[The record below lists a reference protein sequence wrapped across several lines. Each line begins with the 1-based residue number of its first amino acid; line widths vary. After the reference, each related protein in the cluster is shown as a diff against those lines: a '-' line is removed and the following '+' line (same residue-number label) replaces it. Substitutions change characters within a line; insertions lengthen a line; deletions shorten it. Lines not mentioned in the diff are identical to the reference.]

1 MADTRKNVLVAG
13 MGHFV
18 SADWE
23 QQGKNGQQ
31 NTNRQTVVDVIL
43 PCLHPAQRSDVS
55 QEMERAKAEGYDCS
69 LVDVNPEDP
78 EDTLR
83 RIKEVLQERHC
94 DIFMIGFAVRGNPVR
109 QVNHHRLIGAI
120 NLTPLLEI
128 HINVRTTCEH
138 QCRGVAQNQI
148 WLLS

>member
-1 MADTRKNVLVAG
+1 MSDARKNVLVAG

-31 NTNRQTVVDVIL
+31 NTNRQTVVD
-43 PCLHPAQRSDVS
+43 
-55 QEMERAKAEGYDCS
+55 EMERAKAEGYNCS

-83 RIKEVLQERHC
+83 RIKEVLQKRHC
-94 DIFMIGFAVRGNPVR
+94 DIFMIGFAVRGNPKFTSMFEQLVNTSVELSPKTKFGFFPKPDEVYSTLVR
-109 QVNHHRLIGAI
+109 I
-120 NLTPLLEI
+120 
-128 HINVRTTCEH
+128 
-138 QCRGVAQNQI
+138 
-148 WLLS
+148 SS

>member
-43 PCLHPAQRSDVS
+43 PRLHPAQRSDVS
-55 QEMERAKAEGYDCS
+55 QEMERAKAEGYDYS

-83 RIKEVLQERHC
+83 RIKEVLQKRHC
-94 DIFMIGFAVRGNPVR
+94 DIFMIGFAVRGNPKFTSMFEQLVNTSVEVSPKTKFGFFPKPDEVYSTLVR
-109 QVNHHRLIGAI
+109 I
-120 NLTPLLEI
+120 
-128 HINVRTTCEH
+128 
-138 QCRGVAQNQI
+138 
-148 WLLS
+148 SS